1 MSENNFR
8 NTEKNANIDITFYL
22 KSNKRNFLKVVYV
35 KNIIESFLVIFI
47 LFLNILLYLKGQFN
61 DGYFKTLEN
70 NWKMSPIKNITL
82 YNPESNLLSFNKK
95 QKNIE
100 QYILDTF
107 YGIKNLNKYNERIN
121 IFIWG
126 NKFFEIELYKNYS
139 YENIFKN
146 SVAKEGKICGKDSE
160 GFNLYFPS
168 YLECPINYIEISNFE
183 SSKNTNISN
192 ITTFN
197 LKNKHYLHLSRDNI
211 EGKILTKLKIS
222 DKKGPCYNYDYD
234 NSFGLYFNN
243 YYYISNKIGCEFD
256 DAYNDKFI
264 ELDNENILNILSQ
277 NSINLLKLPDLDKY
291 LKNNSDLYLFYTGYI
306 GINSSYIGNKTEL
319 MKYIG
324 KTINMRNYV
333 NIKNISLI
341 AISIVF
347 FIMIWVEGFS
357 IQTSYL
363 DKKYCSINLI
373 ISEIVFLFLNLL

>member
-107 YGIKNLNKYNERIN
+107 YGIKNLDKYNERIN

-211 EGKILTKLKIS
+211 EGKILTK
-222 DKKGPCYNYDYD
+222 
-234 NSFGLYFNN
+234 
-243 YYYISNKIGCEFD
+243 YII
-256 DAYNDKFI
+256 
-264 ELDNENILNILSQ
+264 
-277 NSINLLKLPDLDKY
+277 
-291 LKNNSDLYLFYTGYI
+291 
-306 GINSSYIGNKTEL
+306 
-319 MKYIG
+319 
-324 KTINMRNYV
+324 
-333 NIKNISLI
+333 
-341 AISIVF
+341 
-347 FIMIWVEGFS
+347 
-357 IQTSYL
+357 
-363 DKKYCSINLI
+363 
-373 ISEIVFLFLNLL
+373 